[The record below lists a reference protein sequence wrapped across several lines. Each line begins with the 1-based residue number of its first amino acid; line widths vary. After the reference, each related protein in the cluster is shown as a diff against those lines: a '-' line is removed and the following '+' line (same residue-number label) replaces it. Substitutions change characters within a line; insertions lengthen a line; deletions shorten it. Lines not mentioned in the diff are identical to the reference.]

1 MEAVNNSNDSYS
13 IAVQNGH
20 VAAAQAQLQATQ
32 VSAAHA
38 KLKAAQDRV
47 QQVSLAKRTNQ
58 TLPRVVLL
66 SRGYIALQ
74 LFASPKPFDA
84 LH

>member
-1 MEAVNNSNDSYS
+1 MEAVNNSNDSCS
-13 IAVQNGH
+13 IAVQNGQ
-20 VAAAQAQLQATQ
+20 VAATQAQLQAAQ
-32 VSAAHA
+32 VAAAHA

-58 TLPRVVLL
+58 TLVLP

-74 LFASPKPFDA
+74 LLASPKPFDA

>member
-1 MEAVNNSNDSYS
+1 METVNNSNNSYS
-13 IAVQNGH
+13 IAVQNGQ
-20 VAAAQAQLQATQ
+20 VA
-32 VSAAHA
+32 AAHA

-47 QQVSLAKRTNQ
+47 QQVSFVKRTNQ
-58 TLPRVVLL
+58 TLVLP

-74 LFASPKPFDA
+74 LLASPKPFDA